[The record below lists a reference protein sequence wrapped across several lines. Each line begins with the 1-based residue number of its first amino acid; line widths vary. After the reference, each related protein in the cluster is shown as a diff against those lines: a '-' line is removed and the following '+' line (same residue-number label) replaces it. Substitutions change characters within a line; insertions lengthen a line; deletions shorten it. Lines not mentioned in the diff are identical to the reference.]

1 MRRQLRTI
9 TIAATAMLITV
20 GWASAAAAAGP
31 PFELSMKRDR
41 LVGGSRGTLVFAMDR
56 IEYRTTDTD
65 DARRWA
71 YDQVNQLQIL
81 SPTRIV
87 VRTYEDRGLLRLGAD
102 RTFDFTVIDSTVGP
116 ALVRFLLDRVSRP
129 VVTAVMP
136 PLSGER
142 LFSALVKHHRQG
154 RGSEGV
160 LVMYDTQLVYLTEE
174 EEDSRYWRFTDIFS
188 VLRLD
193 RYRLQI
199 TVYEGGG
206 GSTRAFVFELKS
218 DLPDGYYDA
227 LWARVNPPALER
239 MPPSTAGLPALAGS

>member
-9 TIAATAMLITV
+9 TIAATVMLITLA
-20 GWASAAAAAGP
+20 WAAAAAAADP
-31 PFELSMKRDR
+31 PFELPVKRDR

-56 IEYRTTDTD
+56 IEYLTTDKD

-142 LFSALVKHHRQG
+142 LFSVLVKHHRQG
-154 RGSEGV
+154 RGAEGV

-174 EEDSRYWRFTDIFS
+174 EEDSRYWRFRDVFS

-193 RYRLQI
+193 RYRLQV

-206 GSTRAFVFELKS
+206 GSTRTFVFELKS
-218 DLPDGYYDA
+218 DLPDGFYDA

-239 MPPSTAGLPALAGS
+239 MPPSTAGLPVLAGS

>member
-1 MRRQLRTI
+1 MYRLLSI
-9 TIAATAMLITV
+9 VTIALPVIILGA
-20 GWASAAAAAGP
+20 ASHAAAAGP
-31 PFELSMKRDR
+31 PFELAVKRDR

-56 IEYRTTDTD
+56 VEYRTTDKD
-65 DARRWA
+65 DARRWE
-71 YDQVNQLQIL
+71 YDAVKQLQIL

-87 VRTYEDRGLLRLGAD
+87 VRTYEDRGALKLGAD
-102 RTFDFTVIDSTVGP
+102 RTFDFTVIDGTVSP
-116 ALVRFLLDRVSRP
+116 DLVRFLLNRVSRP

-136 PLSGER
+136 PLRGER
-142 LFSALVKHHRQG
+142 LSGVLVKHLRQG

-160 LVMYDTQLVYLTEE
+160 LVLYDAQLVYLTEA
-174 EEDSRYWRFTDIFS
+174 EEDSRYWRFTDIYS

-206 GSTRAFVFELKS
+206 GGMRTFVFELKS
-218 DLPDGYYDA
+218 DLPDGFYDA

-239 MPPSTAGLPALAGS
+239 MPPSAPGMPVPAGS